1 MKIKAKLLAGYIL
14 VSLSIMIISGVAVYG
29 FNSMEIYHQNVIK
42 KDDTVIKLREIQF
55 YFTGQAND
63 ERGFLITGGPE
74 FKKEISDKS
83 REIKN
88 RIDDIRGI
96 FTTEKEQELLT
107 KIDQAHSHFTQI
119 NFSVIDLSLAG
130 KGEEAKQLSFN
141 DGRKMRKDLETSF
154 NALIKIEEE
163 SAKANTA
170 LAEEQLRFLILVI
183 LSVSAG
189 AVIMGMATGLIMT
202 QRIIKP
208 INLLQKELTQLAQSG
223 GDLTHSIAIKSKDEI
238 GELAN
243 TVNSFLASLREI
255 MSHVMNS
262 AQRVAVS
269 SKELTANA
277 EQSARAANQVAVSIN
292 SVANG
297 ANEQL
302 AAANDTSIIVQ
313 QMSVGI
319 QSVAVNTNQAAKQS
333 VEAAIKAKDGG
344 NTVAKAVS
352 QMAYIEDT
360 VNSSAEAVATLGKR
374 SKEIGEIVNTI
385 SGIAGQTNL
394 LALNAA
400 IEAARAGEQGRGFAV
415 VASEVRKLAEQSN
428 EAAQK
433 IAEMIGEIQGDT
445 DKAIVAMNDG
455 TREVK
460 NGAEVV
466 NAAGAAFQD
475 IVKLISQ
482 VSAQVDAISVAI
494 QQIANGSQKIV
505 GSVKKIDDFS
515 KTSASE
521 AQTVSAAT
529 EEQSASIEEIAS
541 SSEALSKLG
550 QELQAAVVKFR
561 V

>member
-83 REIKN
+83 RKIKN
-88 RIDDIRGI
+88 RIDDIRGT
-96 FTTEKEQELLT
+96 FTTEKEQELLA
-107 KIDQAHSHFTQI
+107 KIDQAHSQFTQI

-130 KGEEAKQLSFN
+130 KAEEAKQLSFN

-163 SAKANTA
+163 LAKANTA

-238 GELAN
+238 GQLAN
-243 TVNSFLASLREI
+243 TVNAFLASLREI
-255 MSHVMNS
+255 MSHVMSS
-262 AQRVAVS
+262 AQQVAVS

-277 EQSARAANQVAVSIN
+277 EQAARAANQVAVSIS

-302 AAANDTSIIVQ
+302 TAANETSTIVQ
-313 QMSVGI
+313 QMSAGI
-319 QSVAVNTNQAAKQS
+319 QSVAVNTTQAAKQS

-360 VNSSAEAVATLGKR
+360 VNSSAEAVATLGER

-445 DKAIVAMNDG
+445 DKAIVAMNNG

-475 IVKLISQ
+475 IVELISQ

-494 QQIANGSQKIV
+494 QHIANGSQKIV

-521 AQTVSAAT
+521 AQNVSAAT

>member
-42 KDDTVIKLREIQF
+42 KDDTIIKLREIQF

-88 RIDDIRGI
+88 RIDDIRGT
-96 FTTEKEQELLT
+96 FTTEKEQELIA
-107 KIDQAHSHFTQI
+107 KIDQAHSKFTQI

-130 KGEEAKQLSFN
+130 KAEEAKQLSFN

-163 SAKANTA
+163 LAKANTA

-238 GELAN
+238 GQLAN
-243 TVNSFLASLREI
+243 TVNAFLASLREI
-255 MSHVMNS
+255 MSHVMSS
-262 AQRVAVS
+262 AQQVAVS

-277 EQSARAANQVAVSIN
+277 EQSARAANQVAVSIS

-302 AAANDTSIIVQ
+302 TAANETSTIVL
-313 QMSVGI
+313 QMSAGI
-319 QSVAVNTNQAAKQS
+319 QSVAVNTTQAAKQS
-333 VEAAIKAKDGG
+333 AEAAIKAKDGG

-475 IVKLISQ
+475 IVELISQ

>member
-42 KDDTVIKLREIQF
+42 KDDTIIKLREIQF

-88 RIDDIRGI
+88 RIDDIRGT
-96 FTTEKEQELLT
+96 FTTEKEQELIA
-107 KIDQAHSHFTQI
+107 KIDQAHSQFTQI

-130 KGEEAKQLSFN
+130 KAEEAKQLSFN

-163 SAKANTA
+163 LAKANTA

-238 GELAN
+238 GQLAN
-243 TVNSFLASLREI
+243 TVNAFLASLREI
-255 MSHVMNS
+255 MSHVMSS
-262 AQRVAVS
+262 AQQVAVS

-277 EQSARAANQVAVSIN
+277 EQSARAANQVAVSIS

-302 AAANDTSIIVQ
+302 TAANETSTIVL
-313 QMSVGI
+313 QMSAGI
-319 QSVAVNTNQAAKQS
+319 QSVAVNTTQAAKQS
-333 VEAAIKAKDGG
+333 AEAAIKAKDGG

-360 VNSSAEAVATLGKR
+360 VNSSAEAVATLGDR

-475 IVKLISQ
+475 IVELISQ

>member
-42 KDDTVIKLREIQF
+42 KDDTIIKLREIQF

-88 RIDDIRGI
+88 RIDDIRGT
-96 FTTEKEQELLT
+96 FTTEKEQELIA
-107 KIDQAHSHFTQI
+107 KIDQAHSKFTQI

-130 KGEEAKQLSFN
+130 KAEEAKQLSFN

-163 SAKANTA
+163 LAKANTA

-238 GELAN
+238 GQLAN
-243 TVNSFLASLREI
+243 TVNAFLASLREI
-255 MSHVMNS
+255 MSHVMSS
-262 AQRVAVS
+262 AQQVAVS

-277 EQSARAANQVAVSIN
+277 EQSARAANQVAVSIS

-302 AAANDTSIIVQ
+302 TAANETSTIVL
-313 QMSVGI
+313 QMSAGI
-319 QSVAVNTNQAAKQS
+319 QSVAVNTTQAAKQS
-333 VEAAIKAKDGG
+333 AEAAIKAKDGG

-360 VNSSAEAVATLGKR
+360 VNSSAEAVATLGER

-475 IVKLISQ
+475 IVELISQ

>member
-42 KDDTVIKLREIQF
+42 KDDTIIKLREIQF

-88 RIDDIRGI
+88 RIDDIRGT
-96 FTTEKEQELLT
+96 FTTEKEQELLA
-107 KIDQAHSHFTQI
+107 KIDQAHSQFTQI

-130 KGEEAKQLSFN
+130 KAEEAKQLSFN

-163 SAKANTA
+163 LAKANTA

-238 GELAN
+238 GQLAN
-243 TVNSFLASLREI
+243 TVNAFLVSLREI
-255 MSHVMNS
+255 MSHVMSS
-262 AQRVAVS
+262 AQQVAVS

-277 EQSARAANQVAVSIN
+277 EQSARAANQVAVSIS

-302 AAANDTSIIVQ
+302 TAANETSTIVL
-313 QMSVGI
+313 QMSAGI
-319 QSVAVNTNQAAKQS
+319 QSVAVNTTQAAKQS
-333 VEAAIKAKDGG
+333 AEAAIKAKDGG

-360 VNSSAEAVATLGKR
+360 VNSSAEAVATLGDR

-475 IVKLISQ
+475 IVELISQ

>member
-88 RIDDIRGI
+88 RIDDIRGT
-96 FTTEKEQELLT
+96 FTTEKEQELLA
-107 KIDQAHSHFTQI
+107 KIDQAHSQFTQI

-130 KGEEAKQLSFN
+130 KAEEAKQLSFN

-163 SAKANTA
+163 LAKANTA

-238 GELAN
+238 GQLAN
-243 TVNSFLASLREI
+243 TVNAFLVSLREI
-255 MSHVMNS
+255 MSHVMSS
-262 AQRVAVS
+262 AQQVAVS

-277 EQSARAANQVAVSIN
+277 EQSARAANQVAVSIS

-302 AAANDTSIIVQ
+302 TAANETSTIVL
-313 QMSVGI
+313 QMSAGI
-319 QSVAVNTNQAAKQS
+319 QSVAVNTTQAAKQS
-333 VEAAIKAKDGG
+333 AEAAIKAKDGG

-360 VNSSAEAVATLGKR
+360 VNSSAEAVATLSDR

-475 IVKLISQ
+475 IVELISQ

>member
-130 KGEEAKQLSFN
+130 KAEEAKQLSFN

-163 SAKANTA
+163 LAKANTA

-238 GELAN
+238 GQLAN
-243 TVNSFLASLREI
+243 TVNAFLASLREI
-255 MSHVMNS
+255 MSHVMSS
-262 AQRVAVS
+262 AQQVAVS

-277 EQSARAANQVAVSIN
+277 EQSARAANQVAVSIS

-302 AAANDTSIIVQ
+302 TAANETSTIVL
-313 QMSVGI
+313 QMSAGI
-319 QSVAVNTNQAAKQS
+319 QSVAVNTTQAAKQS
-333 VEAAIKAKDGG
+333 AEAAIKAKDGG

-360 VNSSAEAVATLGKR
+360 VNSSAEAVATLGDR

-475 IVKLISQ
+475 IVELISQ

>member
-88 RIDDIRGI
+88 RIDDIRGT
-96 FTTEKEQELLT
+96 FTTEKEQELIA
-107 KIDQAHSHFTQI
+107 KIDQAHSKFTQI

-130 KGEEAKQLSFN
+130 KAEEAKQLSFN

-163 SAKANTA
+163 LAKANTA

-238 GELAN
+238 GQLAN
-243 TVNSFLASLREI
+243 TVNAFLASLREI
-255 MSHVMNS
+255 MSHVMSS
-262 AQRVAVS
+262 AQQVAVS

-277 EQSARAANQVAVSIN
+277 EQSARAANQVAVSIS

-302 AAANDTSIIVQ
+302 TAANETSTIVL
-313 QMSVGI
+313 QMSAGI
-319 QSVAVNTNQAAKQS
+319 QSVAVNTTQAAKQS
-333 VEAAIKAKDGG
+333 AEAAIKAKDGG

-360 VNSSAEAVATLGKR
+360 VNSSAEAVATLGNR

>member
-42 KDDTVIKLREIQF
+42 KDDTIIKLREIQF

-88 RIDDIRGI
+88 RIDDIRGT
-96 FTTEKEQELLT
+96 FTTEKEQELLA
-107 KIDQAHSHFTQI
+107 KIDQAHSQFTQI

-130 KGEEAKQLSFN
+130 KAEEAKQLSFN

-163 SAKANTA
+163 LAKANTA

-238 GELAN
+238 GQLAN
-243 TVNSFLASLREI
+243 TVNAFLASLREI
-255 MSHVMNS
+255 MSHVMSS
-262 AQRVAVS
+262 AQQVAVS

-277 EQSARAANQVAVSIN
+277 EQSARAANQVAVSIS

-302 AAANDTSIIVQ
+302 TAANETSTIVL
-313 QMSVGI
+313 QMSAGI
-319 QSVAVNTNQAAKQS
+319 QSVAVNTTQAAKQS
-333 VEAAIKAKDGG
+333 AEAAIKAKDGG

-475 IVKLISQ
+475 IVELISQ